1 MVLDAHHQSS
11 IYQKLVALF
20 GDDDANALMSEFP
33 LHDGDELI
41 TKQFLR
47 AELAATRNDLRTE
60 LAATTSELRTELA
73 ATTSELR
80 TELAA
85 TTSEL
90 RSELSGLRAELADV
104 RLGMAALEN
113 RVTVRLGAAIGAQ
126 TAIMV
131 TAMALLS

>member
-20 GDDDANALMSEFP
+20 GDDDANALLSEFP

-47 AELAATRNDLRTE
+47 AELAATRND
-60 LAATTSELRTELA
+60 
-73 ATTSELR
+73 LR

>member
-80 TELAA
+80 
-85 TTSEL
+85 
-90 RSELSGLRAELADV
+90 SELSGLRAELADV